1 MEKVFFDE
9 FPALWDTFV
18 KQLEGPMVKALAVFP
33 NRELS
38 SVYWNTGTVFW
49 YYGNRRA
56 RRWTTQLKEVFF
68 ENRYYDTV
76 DQLTDYSDLDDLV
89 AQGIQNLNTSDA
101 RQIYQMAVLPLLEER
116 KQKLMA
122 EFVKMEKE
130 LDSPLPYTL
139 RLPVDGQE
147 AKMLLGFRNRH
158 KKRSS
163 DGMDGYTYSFN
174 GRTYQDV
181 RPFTTEPIEKLSENV
196 SIARDAFGEMV
207 LRRYTNIP
215 TFDSGDR
222 EWDSAEIEYL
232 MFDGKDIHLIIMR
245 GGYRIAYLTFYEKLL
260 TADARMKPIFKKLS
274 WPVDNITWT

>member
-38 SVYWNTGTVFW
+38 SVYWNIGTAFW

-89 AQGIQNLNTSDA
+89 AQGLQNLNTSDA

-122 EFVKMEKE
+122 AFGEMGKE
-130 LDSPLPYTL
+130 LDNPLPYTL
-139 RLPVDGQE
+139 NLPVDGQE
-147 AKMLLGFRNRH
+147 AKMLLGFQNRQ
-158 KKRSS
+158 KKRNS
-163 DGMDGYTYSFN
+163 DGMDGYIYSFN

-181 RPFTTEPIEKLSENV
+181 RPFTTETVEKLSENV
-196 SIARDAFGEMV
+196 SITRDAFGDMV
-207 LRRYTNIP
+207 LRRFTQIP
-215 TFDSGDR
+215 TFDSYDR
-222 EWDSAEIEYL
+222 EWDGEEIEYL

-245 GGYRIAYLTFYEKLL
+245 GGYRIAHLTFYEKLL
-260 TADARMKPIFKKLS
+260 TADVRMKPIFEKLG
-274 WPVDNITWT
+274 WPTKNIAWT